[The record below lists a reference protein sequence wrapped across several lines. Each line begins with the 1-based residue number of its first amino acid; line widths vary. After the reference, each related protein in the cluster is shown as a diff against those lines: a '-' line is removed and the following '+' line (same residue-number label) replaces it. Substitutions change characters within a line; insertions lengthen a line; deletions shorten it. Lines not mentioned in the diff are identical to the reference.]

1 MVTPVI
7 TITKISAPRISRKRG
22 MNTCLVEFTTDSD
35 LYQWEARADANGH
48 GTGALVG
55 QSAAAEGSNTGGQNL
70 ISGKHV
76 SGRYISA
83 APVAGARIPVL
94 LAGGSGGFDVTA
106 DELNSSDKVY
116 KITVYGEGAG
126 GWNE

>member
-1 MVTPVI
+1 MAAPVI
-7 TITKISAPRISRKRG
+7 TITKISASKISRKSG
-22 MNTCLVEFTTDSD
+22 MNICLVEFTADSD
-35 LYQWEARADANGH
+35 LYQWEARADAKGH

-70 ISGKHV
+70 IGGKHI

-94 LAGGSGGFDVTA
+94 LAGSTGRFDVTA
-106 DELNSSDKVY
+106 DELTSSDKVY

-126 GWNE
+126 GWNT